1 MEYSLK
7 KYVAKSLSEY
17 VSIATSIADAS
28 GDIWFRGH
36 ANASYR
42 LVPSALRSTSA
53 LTDGRG
59 NKVEDG
65 QIVISEGGEV
75 TGVSPENMFYEF
87 KSRAVPFLEREPA
100 NNFEWMFLMQHYG
113 VPTRLLDWTT
123 NALVA
128 LFFAIESNPSSKEER
143 LYDCSPEEQFLDN
156 DEFCTEGAA
165 IFAMS
170 PSEFNNCSLLS
181 PSKIYICEDYD
192 RWSHYFDPMNNHNRD
207 NFLPIA
213 VQSSHID
220 TRIRSQSGHF
230 TLHGANIW
238 ELDYYNDL
246 REILNKIFIP
256 YEVVPQMLRDLQG
269 LGITESFIYPGLE
282 SLSRDVKR
290 NETINFHRK
299 KL

>member
-1 MEYSLK
+1 LK

-17 VSIATSIADAS
+17 VKIATKIANNFDY
-28 GDIWFRGH
+28 IWFRGH

-42 LVPSALRSTSA
+42 LVPSALRNTSA
-53 LTDGRG
+53 STDARG

-65 QIVISEGGEV
+65 QILISEGGGV
-75 TGVSPENMFYEF
+75 TAVSPENMFYEF
-87 KSRAVPFLEREPA
+87 KSRAVPFLDREPS

-128 LFFAIESNPSSKEER
+128 LFFAIESNPKSTEER
-143 LYDCSPEEQFLDN
+143 LYVCSPTEQFLEN
-156 DEFCTEGAA
+156 DELCTEGAA
-165 IFAMS
+165 VFAMS
-170 PSEFNNCSLLS
+170 PSEFNECCVSS
-181 PSKIYICEDYD
+181 PSKIYICEDHEK
-192 RWSHYFDPMNNHNRD
+192 WNHYFDPMNKSNCD

-230 TLHGANIW
+230 TLHGSNIW
-238 ELDYYNDL
+238 GLDYYNDL
-246 REILNKIFIP
+246 RAILNKIFIP
-256 YEVVPQMLRDLQG
+256 YEAVPQMLRDLQG

-282 SLSRDVKR
+282 SLSRDIKR
-290 NETINFHRK
+290 NETIHYHRK